1 MDGVRNNIW
10 LNYYSSVLCCAG
22 VKCGLLCKND
32 DRPFLKNCPPTTLKG
47 FDVTVTHL
55 SFPNCVFFFF
65 LWWTEYVLAA
75 LAAVLEWVKVKGFNT
90 GVFR

>member
-47 FDVTVTHL
+47 LDVTVTHL
-55 SFPNCVFFFF
+55 SFPNSVFFFSLVDRVCVGGLGCSARVGESKRF
-65 LWWTEYVLAA
+65 
-75 LAAVLEWVKVKGFNT
+75 
-90 GVFR
+90 